1 MITSVLLGLFHGV
14 NPAMGWLFAVFL
26 AWHRK
31 DRSVLFRSMLVLA
44 LGHAVSVA
52 AVVGV
57 LVVAGSALP
66 MQTVQTISAVTV
78 LGFGIY
84 RLINYYRHM
93 TWSSLRVSYR
103 DLFVW
108 SFLAATSHGSG
119 LMLAPILMGIP
130 GGEAALGMLALH
142 SVGAF
147 VGMLAAAVVVHDYV
161 GLNFLRKAWFNFDLV
176 WGAALILAGLI
187 SVWEVLGHNHI

>member
-52 AVVGV
+52 VVVGV
-57 LVVAGSALP
+57 LVLAGSALP
-66 MQTVQTISAVTV
+66 MHTVQTTSAVTV

-93 TWSSLRVSYR
+93 TWSSLKVSYR

-147 VGMLAAAVVVHDYV
+147 AGMLAAAVVVHDYV
-161 GLNFLRKAWFNFDLV
+161 GINFLRKAWFNFDLV